1 MRAIAAGPWL
11 GATAAISVFVVA
23 LGIAVV
29 GLVDLARAKQVRH
42 LAKPWWA
49 LIICLSIPWG
59 AIAYLIF
66 GRVRGDTAPPPR
78 ASHQ

>member
-1 MRAIAAGPWL
+1 MRAIATGLPPGTA
-11 GATAAISVFVVA
+11 AAISVLAVA
-23 LGIAVV
+23 LGIAAF
-29 GLVDLARAKQVRH
+29 GLVDLARAKQVRY
-42 LAKPWWA
+42 LEKPWWA
-49 LIICLSIPWG
+49 LIICFTIPWG